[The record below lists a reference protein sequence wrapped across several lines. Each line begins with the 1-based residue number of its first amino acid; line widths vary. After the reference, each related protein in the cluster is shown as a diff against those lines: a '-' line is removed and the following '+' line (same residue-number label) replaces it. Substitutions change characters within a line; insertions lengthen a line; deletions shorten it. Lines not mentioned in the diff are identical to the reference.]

1 MNAAGNPVGPALL
14 RELPPREPP
23 LLRAIAALRRAG
35 RLFTFVAVA
44 VLIAAAAAAFL
55 WPASYRSTGTILIE
69 QQEVPAELVRS
80 TISSYADQR
89 IQVITQR
96 VMTTE
101 NLLGIVNKY
110 GLYARQRRFDSRE
123 QIVAR
128 MRRDVRFQMISA
140 DVIDPRAGRPTKATI
155 AFSVSY
161 QNRSPEVA
169 ARVANELVSLYLSEN
184 VDSRRQSSADA
195 ASFLGDETTRLAER
209 SRELEQKIAD
219 FRTQHLNDLPELSQ
233 LNLQVVSR
241 TESEVTDVDT
251 QVRALDQQIVFL
263 DAQLVQ
269 LNPTAAVISATG
281 ERVLS
286 GPDRLKFLRA
296 EYARVNGIYS
306 AEHPDVLRLQRE
318 IRGLEEE
325 RDAGTDTAAS
335 NDLRRGIEAAE
346 AELASARER
355 YAASHPDVVRLQRQ
369 LEALRSE
376 LGQEAGREAR
386 LDASAAA
393 DADNPA
399 YIQIRAQREAAVT
412 QRRALLGK
420 RAELNRRRQEY
431 EDRLAASPAVAR
443 EYSELARELE
453 ATQLKYREVSQRQ
466 MEAQLSAT
474 LEEERK
480 GERFTL
486 IEPPLTPE
494 EPSSPNRVLILAL
507 GWLLALGGGGGSV
520 ALRES
525 LDTSIRGAS
534 DLERLLGV
542 APLAVVGRIRTQA
555 ELRALR
561 RRRWLLLAA
570 VLLLAVLAVLAV
582 HLWVRPLDVLW
593 HQLLRRLGV

>member
-1 MNAAGNPVGPALL
+1 VSAAGAPL
-14 RELPPREPP
+14 EPP
-23 LLRAIAALRRAG
+23 LLRAIGALGRR
-35 RLFTFVAVA
+35 RLLFALVALA
-44 VLIAAAAAAFL
+44 VLLASVAAAFL

-123 QIVAR
+123 EIIGR

-161 QNRSPEVA
+161 QNRSPELA
-169 ARVANELVSLYLSEN
+169 ARVANELVSLYLREN
-184 VDSRRQSSADA
+184 VDTRRQSSADA
-195 ASFLGDETTRLAER
+195 ASFLGDETTRLAAR
-209 SRELEQKIAD
+209 IGELEQKIAD
-219 FRTQHLNDLPELSQ
+219 FREQHLDDLPELAQ
-233 LNLQVVSR
+233 LNLQGVSR
-241 TESEVTDVDT
+241 AESDVTDVDT
-251 QVRALDQQIVFL
+251 QVRALDQQLVFL
-263 DAQLVQ
+263 DAELAQ

-286 GPDRLKFLRA
+286 GSDRLKLLRS
-296 EYARVNGIYS
+296 EYARISGIYS
-306 AEHPDVLRLQRE
+306 AEHPDVQRMQRE
-318 IRGLEEE
+318 IRGLEEDSDSDPVVAE
-325 RDAGTDTAAS
+325 T
-335 NDLRRGIEAAE
+335 NDLRRAIAAAE
-346 AELASARER
+346 TALAAARER
-355 YAASHPDVVRLQRQ
+355 YSPSHPDVVRLERQ
-369 LEALRSE
+369 LQAQRDE
-376 LGQEAGREAR
+376 LAAH
-386 LDASAAA
+386 ASAAVQLQDA
-393 DADNPA
+393 AVSDADNPA
-399 YIQIRAQREAAVT
+399 YIQIRAQREAAAT

-420 RAELNRRRQEY
+420 RAELNRRRRDY
-431 EDRLAASPAVAR
+431 EERLAASPAVAR
-443 EYSELARELE
+443 EYSELTRDLDA
-453 ATQLKYREVSQRQ
+453 AQIKYREMSQRQ

-474 LEEERK
+474 LEQERK

-507 GWLLALGGGGGSV
+507 GWLLALSGGGGSV

-525 LDTSIRGAS
+525 LDSSVRGAS

-542 APLAVVGRIRTQA
+542 APLAVVGRIATGA
-555 ELRALR
+555 EQRALR
-561 RRRWLLLAA
+561 RRRWLLLGGA
-570 VLLLAVLAVLAV
+570 LLLTGLAVLAV

-593 HQLLRRLGV
+593 HLLLRRLGV